1 MDKVTERLTTVFLA
15 IMVLLLAF
23 FAWNVVRPT
32 MLDERRLQAV
42 QGALNTINSQ
52 VRASNDKVTS
62 LERQIN
68 LIDKELRE
76 VKNAE

>member
-42 QGALNTINSQ
+42 QRALNAIDSQ
-52 VRASNDKVTS
+52 VRASNDKVS
-62 LERQIN
+62 NLERQIN
-68 LIDKELRE
+68 LIDKDLRE